1 MKAQKY
7 IAGIFALLLM
17 FGASSS
23 AFAQTTKSASAEY
36 NGNYMG
42 RTVISKY
49 LANFC
54 EIPDD
59 VIVGKIDV
67 LKDCLDKL
75 AGKMRDDNQQ
85 NAQDG
90 VKDWRRVLGD
100 TWNMALTQA
109 GTALANK
116 DNYYDDYETLW
127 QSTENT
133 NDLHLDQAA
142 MANATEKQMKPFL
155 TLLSMHSEKI
165 KADVISNLPNVD
177 PKLLY
182 VVPASGR
189 TENVEFTGKY
199 EEIQIVPNAL
209 SIYCELNGENFIY
222 EEKKAEV
229 KKCLDTLITKLNSK
243 SAEEKKQASDDY
255 SVILGEQA
263 QYNMLQ
269 AVNKSAGN
277 VEYEKVG
284 NAQAKANAQ
293 TQTDFETTASH
304 AFSGSLQLMGINDF
318 RMFFASG
325 MKFLALSN
333 LPKVD
338 AAAVIDNMSSDVNTE
353 KKEKEADVK
362 VYTEGVSVTVTPG
375 TSEEVDPNT
384 ADPGDMEMGDDNS
397 GGNKPT
403 SAKEPSNDELVE
415 QGAEA
420 EAAKAEAARNSKGG
434 QR

>member
-1 MKAQKY
+1 MKNAIY
-7 IAGIFALLLM
+7 IFKFFALLLM
-17 FGASSS
+17 LSISSS

-155 TLLSMHSEKI
+155 T
-165 KADVISNLPNVD
+165 
-177 PKLLY
+177 
-182 VVPASGR
+182 
-189 TENVEFTGKY
+189 
-199 EEIQIVPNAL
+199 
-209 SIYCELNGENFIY
+209 
-222 EEKKAEV
+222 
-229 KKCLDTLITKLNSK
+229 
-243 SAEEKKQASDDY
+243 
-255 SVILGEQA
+255 
-263 QYNMLQ
+263 
-269 AVNKSAGN
+269 
-277 VEYEKVG
+277 
-284 NAQAKANAQ
+284 
-293 TQTDFETTASH
+293 
-304 AFSGSLQLMGINDF
+304 
-318 RMFFASG
+318 
-325 MKFLALSN
+325 
-333 LPKVD
+333 
-338 AAAVIDNMSSDVNTE
+338 
-353 KKEKEADVK
+353 
-362 VYTEGVSVTVTPG
+362 
-375 TSEEVDPNT
+375 
-384 ADPGDMEMGDDNS
+384 
-397 GGNKPT
+397 
-403 SAKEPSNDELVE
+403 
-415 QGAEA
+415 
-420 EAAKAEAARNSKGG
+420 
-434 QR
+434 